1 MGVLRDPELQIDV
14 HSEIGQLRE
23 VLVHRPGDEI
33 VRMTQ
38 HDLDHMLFDD
48 LLAPTETA
56 REHDMMTDIMSIA
69 GANVLYFGDLLEAAL
84 AHAGADAVQTL
95 VQNVCELAGAPRAA
109 DAMRDFD
116 PARLRNALVHGIYW
130 SELGDAAQSLPRLRA
145 EARGESAMALHP
157 QPNVMF
163 LRDPCISVYDRVV
176 QSRMAT
182 PARAREPLLVA
193 FALRYAPS
201 AGARISY
208 AEDVHLDES
217 YHSLEGGDVLVI
229 SPELIMIGC
238 SERTNPATLE
248 ELVTEALFP
257 SHPELRRVY
266 AVLMPRARSVMH
278 LDTILTQIDRRLFL
292 GHRPYVGAP
301 GGLPI
306 VRLERDRPPA
316 LVQGA
321 TAIDVLR
328 EELGADTRLVSCGGD
343 DPLHQEREQWTDGA
357 NAFALAPG
365 CIMLYARNRRTVAAL
380 ADHGFAEVN
389 VGLDHPADERRAVVR
404 EAITR
409 DRVVITFTGS
419 ELSRARGGGRCLTM
433 PLHREPVEP

>member
-1 MGVLRDPELQIDV
+1 MQIDV
-14 HSEIGQLRE
+14 HSEIGLLRE

-48 LLAPTETA
+48 LLAPTETS
-56 REHDMMTDIMSIA
+56 REHDMMADIMSVA
-69 GANVLYFGDLLEAAL
+69 GANVRYFSDLLESAL
-84 AHAGADAVQTL
+84 THAGDDAVATL
-95 VQNVCELAGAPRAA
+95 VSQVCELAGAPKAA
-109 DAMRDFD
+109 AAMREFD
-116 PARLRNALVHGIYW
+116 ATRLRSALVHGVYW

-145 EARGESAMALHP
+145 KATGESAMALQP
-157 QPNVMF
+157 QPNIMF
-163 LRDPCISVYDRVV
+163 LRDPCMSVYDRVV
-176 QSRMAT
+176 QGRMAT

-217 YHSLEGGDVLVI
+217 YHSLEGGDVLVL

-248 ELVTEALFP
+248 ELVTTALFP
-257 SHPELRRVY
+257 AHRKLRRVY

-306 VRLERDRPPA
+306 VRFERDRPA
-316 LVQGA
+316 ELVHGA

-328 EELGADTRLVSCGGD
+328 EELGSDTELVSCGGD

-365 CIMLYARNRRTVAAL
+365 HIMIYARNRRTVAAL
-380 ADHGFAEVN
+380 AKHGFAELH
-389 VGLDHPADERRAVVR
+389 VGLEHPADERRAAVR
-404 EAITR
+404 EAMTR
-409 DRVVITFTGS
+409 DRVVLTFTGS

-433 PLHREPVEP
+433 PLHREPVDP